1 MKRSRTWWTKWV
13 SDKDGWIYRGG
24 VEQCCTKIWK
34 LGQSEGITTNVRQEL
49 ELKGGADGIDGV
61 GVGKEVS

>member
-1 MKRSRTWWTKWV
+1 V